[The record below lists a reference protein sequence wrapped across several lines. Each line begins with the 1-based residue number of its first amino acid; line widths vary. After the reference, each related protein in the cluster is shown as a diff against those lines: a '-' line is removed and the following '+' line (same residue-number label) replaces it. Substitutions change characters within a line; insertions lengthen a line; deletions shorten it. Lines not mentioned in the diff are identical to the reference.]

1 MMNSDKYSMP
11 FKIILK
17 PLDALPQRSLTATD
31 VRVKPLLGMLQ
42 DFIQMDLLQ
51 TEAAIRKLS
60 ADSQRRRQHAEKDF
74 QRIVTLI
81 ESTSFNEGLS
91 NENIGSLT
99 PPVTP
104 ESISDKMIDSQLQL
118 PLPIKINNKMTQR
131 DGFTKHSNAIN
142 QQHITRTIDFDDDIF
157 EIDGMR
163 DESKAEFHNHPDN
176 NEDGSE
182 EEQVVEKRVYNRG
195 RSGSIAR
202 SAPISMPMFNH
213 HMIHAIDN
221 EDGKPANDHQMDIAS
236 SIQLLA
242 RSIHAD
248 SVFGELPARPVL
260 RYNLDF

>member
-17 PLDALPQRSLTATD
+17 PLEPQRVLSTAD
-31 VRVKPLLGMLQ
+31 VRVRPLLGILQ
-42 DFIQMDLLQ
+42 DFIQMDSLQ

-60 ADSQRRRQHAEKDF
+60 ADSQRRRQQAEIDF
-74 QRIVTLI
+74 QRIVTII
-81 ESTSFNEGLS
+81 ESTSFVEGLS

-118 PLPIKINNKMTQR
+118 PLPIKINNKTTQR

-163 DESKAEFHNHPDN
+163 DESKAEFYNHADN
-176 NEDGSE
+176 DEDSE

-202 SAPISMPMFNH
+202 SAPISMPMLNH
-213 HMIHAIDN
+213 QMIHAIDS

-236 SIQLLA
+236 SMQMLT
-242 RSIHAD
+242 RSIHVE
-248 SVFGELPARPVL
+248 SVFGELPARPVP